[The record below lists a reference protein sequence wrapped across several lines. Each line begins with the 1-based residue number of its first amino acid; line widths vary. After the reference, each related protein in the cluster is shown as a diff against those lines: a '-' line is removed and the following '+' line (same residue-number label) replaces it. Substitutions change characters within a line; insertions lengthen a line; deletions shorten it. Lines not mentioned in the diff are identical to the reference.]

1 MKAGVEAG
9 SCARRWRPLVS
20 VSSWISL
27 MRWAD
32 SAAFRRRTAF
42 AGRLTSAT
50 PSLVISNSDGSELRA
65 QMSGYQKSS
74 QGKMCW
80 LEFQQVH
87 GASMPSVS

>member
-1 MKAGVEAG
+1 M
-9 SCARRWRPLVS
+9 
-20 VSSWISL
+20 SSWISL

-42 AGRLTSAT
+42 AGRLISAT
-50 PSLVISNSDGSELRA
+50 PAQVISNSDGSEFRTL
-65 QMSGYQKSS
+65 MSGYQKSS
-74 QGKMCW
+74 QGKICW